1 MKNLR
6 TITVAKLIE
15 LLEGESPDALVIFS
29 TDYGDH
35 HHTPQALPIKGELDT
50 AVIEKSAY
58 SNSGYAV
65 VDVDSLTSEEIEEA
79 DDRGEETYLVIR

>member
-6 TITVAKLIE
+6 TITVAKLID

-29 TDYGDH
+29 TDYGDY
-35 HHTPQALPIKGELDT
+35 HHTPQALPIKGEVEE
-50 AVIEKSAY
+50 AFIEKSAY

-65 VDVDSLTSEEIEEA
+65 VDVDGLTGEEMEEA